1 MEYVEIKKVG
11 KVVTGNTPSK
21 KENKYYDQNYIEFVK
36 PSNFISGKITNIK
49 KGEEYL
55 SYEGMK
61 KGRVANKGDVLV
73 TCIGNIGNV
82 GIVEKKVCFNQQ
94 INAIRCNENYI
105 NNKYLA
111 NVIRYISPLLTH
123 MANKAVVPILN
134 KTQLENIKIPIF
146 SMETQEEIA
155 NILEIIQKN
164 IDKRKEQLLLAD
176 ELIKSR
182 FIEMFGDPIKNDK
195 GWEQKFLE
203 KISSFESKNITKY
216 LKCNNLIWLLNLEDI
231 ERNTGKIIKK
241 KMITKFEIPT
251 SIIAFDEN
259 YVLYSK
265 LRPYL
270 NKVALPLEEG
280 IGTSELIPIRPRDE
294 VNRIYLFNVLTSE
307 SVLKF
312 LKTKVSGAKMPRI
325 IMSDFKKLKISLPG
339 IKLQNEFAEFVTKI
353 DKLKFEAE
361 KSLKEMEN
369 LYDSLMQK
377 FFKE

>member
-1 MEYVEIKKVG
+1 MKMTFNDI
-11 KVVTGNTPSK
+11 
-21 KENKYYDQNYIEFVK
+21 
-36 PSNFISGKITNIK
+36 FIDST
-49 KGEEYL
+49 
-55 SYEGMK
+55 K
-61 KGRVANKGDVLV
+61 KGRKIL
-73 TCIGNIGNV
+73 
-82 GIVEKKVCFNQQ
+82 K
-94 INAIRCNENYI
+94 ENY
-105 NNKYLA
+105 NSKG
-111 NVIRYISPLLTH
+111 
-123 MANKAVVPILN
+123 
-134 KTQLENIKIPIF
+134 KIPIIDQGKNQISGF
-146 SMETQEEIA
+146 SDEKMGIYKEIPVIIFGDHTRIIKYVDYPFLLGA
-155 NILEIIQKN
+155 DGVKILSIKTNKFIAKYLYYALLNYYIPDTGYNRHFKWLKNFTLNVNSIDEQKRIVIILDKIVTM
-164 IDKRKEQLLLAD
+164 IDKKKKQINLLE
-176 ELIKSR
+176 ELVKSR

-241 KMITKFEIPT
+241 KMITKSEIPT

-339 IKLQNEFAEFVTKI
+339 IKLQNEFADFATKI

-369 LYDSLMQK
+369 LYESLMQK
-377 FFKE
+377 FFKQN

>member
-21 KENKYYDQNYIEFVK
+21 KENKYYNQNYIEFVK

-61 KGRVANKGDVLV
+61 KGRTANKGDVLV

-94 INAIRCNENYI
+94 INAIKCNENYI

-134 KTQLENIKIPIF
+134 KTQLENVKIPIF
-146 SMETQEEIA
+146 PKETQEEIA

-164 IDKRKEQLLLAD
+164 IDKRREQLLLVD

-182 FIEMFGDPIKNDK
+182 FIEMFGDPIRNEK
-195 GWEQKFLE
+195 GWEESYLKNLSVIIMGQSPPSNSYNNIGKGLPFYQGNIDFGDKYPKLNKFCSEPLKIAKKKSILMSVRAPVGEINITNWDCCIGRGLCSLE
-203 KISSFESKNITKY
+203 LEESLNIEYLYNYLKNIIVTVKSKSKGSTFKSINK
-216 LKCNNLIWLLNLEDI
+216 LEIENIKVLL
-231 ERNTGKIIKK
+231 
-241 KMITKFEIPT
+241 P
-251 SIIAFDEN
+251 
-259 YVLYSK
+259 
-265 LRPYL
+265 
-270 NKVALPLEEG
+270 PL
-280 IGTSELIPIRPRDE
+280 S
-294 VNRIYLFNVLTSE
+294 
-307 SVLKF
+307 
-312 LKTKVSGAKMPRI
+312 
-325 IMSDFKKLKISLPG
+325 
-339 IKLQNEFAEFVTKI
+339 LQNEFAEFVEKT

-369 LYDSLMQK
+369 LYESLMQK
-377 FFKE
+377 FFKQN

>member
-1 MEYVEIKKVG
+1 
-11 KVVTGNTPSK
+11 
-21 KENKYYDQNYIEFVK
+21 
-36 PSNFISGKITNIK
+36 
-49 KGEEYL
+49 
-55 SYEGMK
+55 
-61 KGRVANKGDVLV
+61 
-73 TCIGNIGNV
+73 
-82 GIVEKKVCFNQQ
+82 
-94 INAIRCNENYI
+94 
-105 NNKYLA
+105 
-111 NVIRYISPLLTH
+111 
-123 MANKAVVPILN
+123 
-134 KTQLENIKIPIF
+134 
-146 SMETQEEIA
+146 
-155 NILEIIQKN
+155 
-164 IDKRKEQLLLAD
+164 
-176 ELIKSR
+176 
-182 FIEMFGDPIKNDK
+182 MFGDPIKNDK

-241 KMITKFEIPT
+241 KMITKSEIPT

-339 IKLQNEFAEFVTKI
+339 IKLQNEFSQFVEKT

-369 LYDSLMQK
+369 LYESLMQK
-377 FFKE
+377 FFKQN

>member
-21 KENKYYDQNYIEFVK
+21 KENKYYNQNYIEFVK

-61 KGRVANKGDVLV
+61 KGRTANKGDVLV

-94 INAIRCNENYI
+94 INAIKCNENYI

-146 SMETQEEIA
+146 PKETQEEIA

-176 ELIKSR
+176 KLIKSR
-182 FIEMFGDPIKNDK
+182 FIEMFGDPIKNEK
-195 GWEQKFLE
+195 GWEDSYLKNLSVIIMGQSPPSNSYNNIGKGLPFYQGNIDFGDKYPKLNKFCSEPLKIAKKKSILMSVRAPVGEINITNWDCCIGRGLCSLE
-203 KISSFESKNITKY
+203 LAESLNIEYLYNYLKNIIVTVKSKSRGSTFKSINK
-216 LKCNNLIWLLNLEDI
+216 LEIENIRVLL
-231 ERNTGKIIKK
+231 
-241 KMITKFEIPT
+241 P
-251 SIIAFDEN
+251 
-259 YVLYSK
+259 
-265 LRPYL
+265 
-270 NKVALPLEEG
+270 PL
-280 IGTSELIPIRPRDE
+280 S
-294 VNRIYLFNVLTSE
+294 
-307 SVLKF
+307 
-312 LKTKVSGAKMPRI
+312 
-325 IMSDFKKLKISLPG
+325 
-339 IKLQNEFAEFVTKI
+339 LQNEFSEFVTKI

-361 KSLKEMEN
+361 ESLKEMEN
-369 LYDSLMQK
+369 LYESLMQK
-377 FFKE
+377 FFKQN